1 MTAAYGFIK
10 LSIIFFYRRVFI
22 VQRSDWMNIATHV
35 FTGVVV
41 AWTLAYIFA
50 IAFSC
55 GTHWSAHWTS
65 YAAMFEHCNGGYP
78 IQHIVESLLI
88 TDLILDVLIVA
99 LPIPRVS
106 QQQRPHPEFVPAVV
120 TLTNFRSGLCTF
132 RR

>member
-22 VQRSDWMNIATHV
+22 AQKSDWMNYATHV
-35 FTGVVV
+35 FTAVVV

-55 GTHWSAHWTS
+55 GTYWSAHWSS

-106 QQQRPHPEFVPAVV
+106 QRP
-120 TLTNFRSGLCTF
+120 RSHVKSSS
-132 RR
+132 RS